1 MNSITDNNITKDLTA
16 DEIGD
21 NHLSGSIDT
30 PMRADAFKLT
40 NQEKIDTIKIHF
52 AEIMNTL
59 GLDLTDDSLIGTPE
73 RFAKMY
79 VNEFFAGLDPRNKPK
94 ATTFD
99 NKYQYNQ
106 MLVEKNINVISN
118 CEHHFLPIIGRAHV
132 AYISNGKVIGLS
144 KINRVV
150 EYFGK
155 RPQVQE
161 RLTRQIANELKQAL
175 NTEDIAVV
183 IDTKHMCVTTRGIK
197 DQDSSTLT
205 MEYSGKFLEEGT
217 RKEFLNYLS
226 MDL

>member
-1 MNSITDNNITKDLTA
+1 
-16 DEIGD
+16 
-21 NHLSGSIDT
+21 
-30 PMRADAFKLT
+30 
-40 NQEKIDTIKIHF
+40 
-52 AEIMNTL
+52 
-59 GLDLTDDSLIGTPE
+59 
-73 RFAKMY
+73 
-79 VNEFFAGLDPRNKPK
+79 
-94 ATTFD
+94 
-99 NKYQYNQ
+99 
-106 MLVEKNINVISN
+106 LVERNINVISN
-118 CEHHFLPIIGRAHV
+118 CEHHFLPILGKAHV

-150 EYFGK
+150 EYFAK

-175 NTEDIAVV
+175 DTEDIAVV

-197 DQDSSTLT
+197 DHDSSTLT

>member
-1 MNSITDNNITKDLTA
+1 MNPITKDLTT

-73 RFAKMY
+73 RVAKMY

-106 MLVEKNINVISN
+106 MLVERNINVISN
-118 CEHHFLPIIGRAHV
+118 CEHHFLPILGKAHV

-150 EYFGK
+150 EYFAK

-175 NTEDIAVV
+175 DTEDIAVV

-197 DQDSSTLT
+197 DHDSSTLT

>member
-52 AEIMNTL
+52 AKIMNTL

>member
-1 MNSITDNNITKDLTA
+1 MNSITNNNITKDLTA

-73 RFAKMY
+73 RVAKMY

-106 MLVEKNINVISN
+106 MLVERNINVISN

>member
-1 MNSITDNNITKDLTA
+1 MNSITNNNITKDLTA

-52 AEIMNTL
+52 AKIMNTL